1 MLCRMSCVNSR
12 NGILA
17 AAGHLTQLFD
27 NQLLSIDRLAEY
39 LDVPTA
45 TIRDWC
51 YKRQIP
57 FVKVGRHVRFQP
69 SDVQRWLSERSH
81 GNGHP
86 KD

>member
-1 MLCRMSCVNSR
+1 MK
-12 NGILA
+12 GILV
-17 AAGHLTQLFD
+17 AAGHLAQLFD

-39 LDVPTA
+39 LDVPPA
-45 TIRDWC
+45 TIRDWV

-57 FVKVGRHVRFQP
+57 FVKVGRLVRFHP

>member
-1 MLCRMSCVNSR
+1 MLCRMSCVNDMK
-12 NGILA
+12 GILV
-17 AAGHLTQLFD
+17 AAGHLAQLFD

-39 LDVPTA
+39 LDVPPA
-45 TIRDWC
+45 TIRDWV

-57 FVKVGRHVRFQP
+57 FVKVGRLVRFHP